1 MEQVINRIKNSIMDS
16 VGYFDHYLNAK
27 KLNTKANLKKKRANQ
42 FIIGDKSVKYDADL
56 AFDMMTQQHKML
68 KVFIEMKHTV
78 RAFNKSRSLR
88 LLEKFCPQF
97 TDNMHSKNEVFYPL
111 LQYAYADKNDT
122 LNKIQELRN
131 NYELMQAAVKQFCDD
146 CKTVSKIGPSNVEAL
161 LQLLDNA
168 ISLFVEYNNDEE
180 HYLHALYNRI
190 PTHIA
195 DSDKKAS
202 SVDMMIAG

>member
-27 KLNTKANLKKKRANQ
+27 KQSVKTSQKKKPANQ

-68 KVFIEMKHTV
+68 KVFMEMKHTV
-78 RAFNKSRSLR
+78 RAFNKSKSLR

-97 TDNMHSKNEVFYPL
+97 TENMQSKNEVFYPL
-111 LQYAYADKNDT
+111 LQFAYADNKDT
-122 LNKIQELRN
+122 LNKIQELRS
-131 NYELMQAAVKQFCDD
+131 NYELTQAAVKQFCDD
-146 CKTVSKIGPSNVEAL
+146 CKTVSKIGPSNVDAL
-161 LQLLDNA
+161 LQLLENA
-168 ISLFVEYNNDEE
+168 ISLFIEYSNDEE

-195 DSDKKAS
+195 ESDKKAT